1 MTAIAAWCGA
11 APDDGATGVAR
22 LLATMPG
29 RGDLPTT
36 TRCADAWLGASPF
49 EWQVPW
55 TGPATGRSGAVAV
68 VADATLYYVD
78 DLVAALAIAGV
89 APASRLPADLIAAA
103 VVAWGD
109 DAASHLEGDFAF
121 VAVDEES
128 GTARLARDW
137 GGLRSLYAAASD
149 RFLACASEAE
159 PLTLLPGVDGTLN
172 LPWLAEAIGGRFES
186 PLETAFLG
194 VQVIPAGSTW
204 RWGPE
209 GGSGR
214 RTFREVRSFE
224 PPPFRGEERADVP
237 FSEAKAQLRM
247 MMEAAVRERIPAS
260 GDVSVALS
268 GGRDSPA
275 VYALA
280 RRIAGERV
288 RSMSVSYPEGDP
300 GREDDTILEVLET
313 CGGEPHWIR
322 SDEIGILATMRQ
334 GARGRHEP
342 FGHAF
347 AEFQE
352 ALARAARQLETRV
365 LLNGSGG
372 DQLFSGEPTYLADML
387 RAGRFR
393 ALLQEWRKL
402 HLGADARAFCRLAVW
417 PNLGPLA
424 RRAFGMLRGRRLP
437 DPFDHEL
444 PRWLRRDFARRAE
457 LETRH
462 QVNFPSRA
470 AAGSAANFERRWLLT
485 HPYFARVFA
494 EAFRLFLKE
503 GVELRTPLA
512 DGRLL
517 RLAATR
523 PRWERREGWQVK
535 SLMRNALADV
545 LPPGITRDRPR
556 PTGTTEGLLAHAV
569 REQLRALVEDLA
581 PEMELGRLGIV
592 DPVAWQRVRAELDR
606 SDASPAALDAVY
618 TALVETWLRA
628 RRDASPPGTG

>member
-11 APDDGATGVAR
+11 APDDGAAGVTR
-22 LLATMPG
+22 LLASMPG

-36 TRCADAWLGASPF
+36 TRCADAWLGAAPF
-49 EWQVPW
+49 GWQVPW
-55 TGPATGRSGAVAV
+55 SGTATGRCGTVVV

-78 DLVAALAIAGV
+78 DLVAALAAAGV
-89 APASRLPADLIAAA
+89 VPASRLPADLIAAA

-109 DAASHLEGDFAF
+109 ATASHLEGDFAF

-137 GGLRSLYAAASD
+137 GGLRSLYAAATD
-149 RFLACASEAE
+149 RSLACASEAE
-159 PLTLLPGVDGTLN
+159 PLTLLPWVDGALN

-186 PLETAFLG
+186 PLETAFVG
-194 VQVIPAGSTW
+194 VQVILAGSTW
-204 RWGPE
+204 RWALE
-209 GGSGR
+209 GESVR
-214 RTFREVRSFE
+214 RTLREVDSFA

-237 FSEAKAQLRM
+237 FGEAKVQLRAL
-247 MMEAAVRERIPAS
+247 MEAAVRERIPAS
-260 GDVSVALS
+260 GDLSVALS

-300 GREDDTILEVLET
+300 GREDDAILEVLET
-313 CGGEPHWIR
+313 SGGEPHWIR
-322 SDEIGILATMRQ
+322 SSDIGILATMRQ
-334 GARGRHEP
+334 GAGSRHEP

-352 ALARAARQLETRV
+352 ALARAARQLGTRV

-372 DQLFSGEPTYLADML
+372 DQLCSGEPSHLADML
-387 RAGRFR
+387 RAGQFR
-393 ALLQEWRKL
+393 ALLREWRKL
-402 HLGADARAFCRLAVW
+402 QLGFDGRAFFRLAIR
-417 PNLGPLA
+417 PNLGPRISRVLGLLRA
-424 RRAFGMLRGRRLP
+424 RWAA
-437 DPFDHEL
+437 DPFDRPL
-444 PRWLRRDFARRAE
+444 PRWVRPDFTRRAA
-457 LETRH
+457 LEARH
-462 QVNFPSRA
+462 QAHFPSRA

-485 HPYFARVFA
+485 HPYFPRVFA

-503 GVELRTPLA
+503 GIELRTPLA

-517 RLAATR
+517 RFAATR

-556 PTGTTEGLLAHAV
+556 PTGTTEGLLAQAV
-569 REQLRALVEDLA
+569 REQLRALVDDLT
-581 PEMELGRLGIV
+581 PGMELGNLGIV
-592 DPVAWQRVRAELDR
+592 DAAAWRRVGEELDR
-606 SDASPAALDAVY
+606 SDATPVALDAVY

-628 RRDASPPGTG
+628 RRRESPSPTA